1 MSVTFPAR
9 RIELTDQASRPY
21 AAMLRLEG
29 VIELDPRVRNLVRVR
44 ASQINGCAFCVDM
57 H

>member
-21 AAMLRLEG
+21 AAMLRLEV